1 MRFSGAIDVAEE
13 GGGGSEVVVIWPSGV
28 LNSGQY
34 VQSAVLTQRV
44 MTALALIITFPSVAA
59 IGQREAYRVMEPQLF
74 CLGLPFA
81 GGNCMIQCVARS
93 FEA

>member
-1 MRFSGAIDVAEE
+1 MAEE
-13 GGGGSEVVVIWPSGV
+13 GAGGGTVVVFWPSGV
-28 LNSGQY
+28 LNYEQY
-34 VQSAVLTQRV
+34 VQSAVLTHRV
-44 MTALALIITFPSVAA
+44 MMALALIMTFLSVAA

>member
-1 MRFSGAIDVAEE
+1 MTCSGAIDVAEE
-13 GGGGSEVVVIWPSGV
+13 VGGGCEVVVICPSGV

-34 VQSAVLTQRV
+34 VHSAVLTHRV
-44 MTALALIITFPSVAA
+44 MMALALIITFPSVAA
-59 IGQREAYRVMEPQLF
+59 IGHREAYKVMEPQLF